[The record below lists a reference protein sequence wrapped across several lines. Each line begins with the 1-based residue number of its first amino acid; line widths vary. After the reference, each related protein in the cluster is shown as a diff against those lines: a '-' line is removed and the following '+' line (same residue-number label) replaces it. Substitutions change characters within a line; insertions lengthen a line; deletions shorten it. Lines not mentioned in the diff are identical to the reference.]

1 MNNFVKFLT
10 VFLTDKNSFSY
21 ITPPVAAFGFPVG
34 PISLKIFYIKNF
46 LQINE
51 NVLEVLSVETRNNI
65 LEIAGFNISLFIF
78 SVLKIYFNKGVF
90 RNISNGYYEAFSQK

>member
-51 NVLEVLSVETRNNI
+51 NILEVLSVETRNNI
-65 LEIAGFNISLFIF
+65 LEIAGFNISRFIF
-78 SVLKIYFNKGVF
+78 FCFENF
-90 RNISNGYYEAFSQK
+90 F

>member
-1 MNNFVKFLT
+1 MNNSVKFLT

-51 NVLEVLSVETRNNI
+51 NILEVLSVETRNNI
-65 LEIAGFNISLFIF
+65 LEIAGFNISRFIF
-78 SVLKIYFNKGVF
+78 FCFENF
-90 RNISNGYYEAFSQK
+90 F